1 MEWPFPQ
8 CNNSLFID
16 CNYCRHSTHYYVQG
30 TFPGSGKGDTIY
42 LEHNWEVEFNLGLNN
57 LLDICVVWMIIDP

>member
-16 CNYCRHSTHYYVQG
+16 YNYCRHSTHYYVQG
-30 TFPGSGKGDTIY
+30 TFPGYGKGDTIY
-42 LEHNWEVEFNLGLNN
+42 LEHNWEVEFN
-57 LLDICVVWMIIDP
+57 